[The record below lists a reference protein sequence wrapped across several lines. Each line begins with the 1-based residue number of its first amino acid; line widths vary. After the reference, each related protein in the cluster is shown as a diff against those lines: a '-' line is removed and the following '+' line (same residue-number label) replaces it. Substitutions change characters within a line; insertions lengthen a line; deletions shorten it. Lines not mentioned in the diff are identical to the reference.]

1 LRLFGIEGLGV
12 AEVEGCGR
20 GVVGEDGDAEGDAVG
35 AGVGVAEVEGEAEG
49 EAEGFGVGVGVG
61 VAADL
66 LGVETIQ
73 RVVPGK

>member
-1 LRLFGIEGLGV
+1 MGV
-12 AEVEGCGR
+12 AEDEGCGR
-20 GVVGEDGDAEGDAVG
+20 GVVGDDGDAEEDAVG
-35 AGVGVAEVEGEAEG
+35 VGVGVAEAEG
-49 EAEGFGVGVGVG
+49 EADGDDEGFGVGVG